1 MIFPPAVFCMHA
13 APAGR
18 PPAYE
23 SKPICSLKIRLFS
36 CLKIYPDEMRNILTG
51 SYRNLTAPCSIP
63 RIWTLLKQSP
73 DHNLLHAEKAVETS

>member
-36 CLKIYPDEMRNILTG
+36 CLKIYPDEMRNILAAIG
-51 SYRNLTAPCSIP
+51 ISQAPCSIP